1 MSIKAA
7 KSSVNSTQEILC
19 INGQSALSNFR
30 IKKLN
35 TYLKDVGDGVEI
47 AHTNYKYFI
56 KLNLPL
62 GGESLE
68 KLSTLLLSGEKAMDE
83 DAESEHIIVV
93 PRLGT
98 ISSWSSKATDIAHA
112 CGLEAIDRIE
122 RGICFSYH
130 APIDLDNELF
140 NQIKMAI
147 HDRMTESVLPKD
159 FDPQNIF
166 LQQQPEKLNEIELV
180 TQGKQALEIA
190 NTELGL
196 ALSDDEIDYLCNHY
210 ERMQRNP
217 TDAELMMFAQANS
230 EHCRHKIFNADWVID
245 GKPQSEKL
253 FSMIKSTTEASP
265 KGVISA
271 YSDNAAVIEGF
282 EIDRLMSSTADR
294 EFVFTKEPTHIVM
307 KLSLIHI

>member
-19 INGQSALSNFR
+19 INGQSALSSFR

-35 TYLKDVGDGVEI
+35 TYLKDVDDNVEI
-47 AHTNYKYFI
+47 SQASYKYFI

-62 GGESLE
+62 GDEGLE

-83 DAESEHIIVV
+83 DAGNEHIVVV

-112 CGLEAIDRIE
+112 CGLEEIDRIE
-122 RGICFSYH
+122 RGICFSYL

-159 FDPQNIF
+159 FDLQNLF
-166 LQQQPEKLNEIELV
+166 LQQQPEKLNEIE
-180 TQGKQALEIA
+180 
-190 NTELGL
+190 
-196 ALSDDEIDYLCNHY
+196 
-210 ERMQRNP
+210 
-217 TDAELMMFAQANS
+217 
-230 EHCRHKIFNADWVID
+230 
-245 GKPQSEKL
+245 
-253 FSMIKSTTEASP
+253 
-265 KGVISA
+265 
-271 YSDNAAVIEGF
+271 
-282 EIDRLMSSTADR
+282 
-294 EFVFTKEPTHIVM
+294 
-307 KLSLIHI
+307 